1 MNFIKTFLAGLLAF
15 VVGSVLSFFL
25 WFIILIGIVTAL
37 GSGETVVVPSESILK
52 IDLAETLTDAPET
65 DPMAGFDFLSMTM
78 QRQLPLFKALQAID
92 AAASDDRIKGIYL
105 RMNGG
110 GGIESLAVLEELRD
124 ALAEFKESGK
134 FIVAYNEIYGQG
146 GYYLATVADK
156 IYLQPQGGMDW
167 AGLASNLMFYKGFL
181 DKLGVKAEVFRP
193 TVCKYKSAVEP
204 YILDKMSPANR
215 EQMQQ
220 LINSMWKTLS
230 GTVAEARGIDYAALQ
245 KITDNLEVI
254 LPEDAFEKKFVDGL
268 LYEDQMDDVFA
279 ELGVETDKDDEYS
292 FVTLSQYAS
301 QLSADLKNLSAPQVA
316 IVYADGEIVDGEGSG
331 DGIYGNSLARTLA
344 DVREDEEVAAVVLRV
359 NSPGGSALA
368 SDIIW
373 REMELLKAEKPVI
386 VSMGGYA
393 ASGGYYI
400 SCPADVIVAD
410 KMTLTG
416 SIGVFGLMFNAHD
429 ALVDKL
435 GITMDGV
442 KSNASASIT
451 MVTPLT
457 PVQRA
462 AMMRGVDK
470 VYETFTTNV
479 ANGRN
484 LTIDHVLD
492 IAGGRVWSGEDAKG
506 IGLIDAYG
514 GLKTA
519 IATAVDKA
527 ELGEEYRVTEVL
539 DEPDGWAAIFAS
551 LNAQVRSAVKR
562 TQLGVAASDYERIR
576 EALSQEGLRMYCPY
590 KLAPLRTGF

>member
-15 VVGSVLSFFL
+15 LVGSVLSFFL
-25 WFIILIGIVTAL
+25 WFIILIGIAAAMG
-37 GSGETVVVPSESILK
+37 GSEPVVVSSESILK
-52 IDLAETLTDAPET
+52 IDLAETLTDAPAT
-65 DPMAGFDFLSMTM
+65 DPMAGFDFLSMNV
-78 QRQLPLFKALQAID
+78 QKQLPLFKALRAID

-124 ALAEFKESGK
+124 ALSEFKESGK
-134 FIVAYNEIYGQG
+134 FIVAYNETYGQG

-167 AGLASNLMFYKGFL
+167 VGLASNLMFYKGFL

-245 KITDNLEVI
+245 KLTDNLEVV
-254 LPEDAFEKKFVDGL
+254 LPEDALAKKFVDGL

-279 ELGVETDKDDEYS
+279 ELGVETDKNDEYR

-301 QLSADLKNLSAPQVA
+301 QVPADLKKLSAPQVA

-331 DGIYGNSLARTLA
+331 DKIFGNSLARTLA
-344 DVREDEEVAAVVLRV
+344 DVREDEDVAAVVLRV

-368 SDIIW
+368 SDIVW

-442 KSNASASIT
+442 KSNASASMT

-457 PVQRA
+457 PIQRA

-484 LTIDHVLD
+484 LTIAHVLD

-506 IGLIDAYG
+506 IGLIDTYG

-519 IATAVDKA
+519 IAAAVDKA
-527 ELGEEYRVTEVL
+527 ELGDDYRVTEVL
-539 DEPDGWAAIFAS
+539 DEPEGWAAILAS

-562 TQLGVAASDYERIR
+562 TQLGIAASDYERIR
-576 EALSQEGLRMYCPY
+576 EALSQEGVRMYCPY
-590 KLAPLRTGF
+590 KLDILR

>member
-1 MNFIKTFLAGLLAF
+1 MNFLKTFLAGLLAF
-15 VVGSVLSFFL
+15 FVGSVLSFFF
-25 WFIILIGIVTAL
+25 WFILLIGIVAAMG
-37 GSGETVVVPSESILK
+37 GSEPVIVPSDSILK
-52 IDLAETLTDAPET
+52 IDLAETLTDAPAT
-65 DPMAGFDFLSMTM
+65 DPMAGFDFMSMNKTSQM
-78 QRQLPLFKALQAID
+78 PLYKALRAID

-105 RMNGG
+105 RMNGT
-110 GGIESLAVLEELRD
+110 GGIESLAVLEELRA
-124 ALAEFKESGK
+124 ALAEFKQSGK
-134 FIVAYNEIYGQG
+134 FIVSYNETYSQG
-146 GYYLATVADK
+146 AYYLASVADK
-156 IYLQPQGGMDW
+156 IYLQPQGAMDW
-167 AGLASNLMFYKGFL
+167 MGLSSELMFYKGLF

-230 GTVAEARGIDYAALQ
+230 ATVAEARGIDYAVLQ
-245 KITDNLEVI
+245 QITDGLQVV
-254 LPEDAFEKKFVDGL
+254 LPQEALDKGFVDGL
-268 LYEDQMDDVFA
+268 LYEDQMNDVFA
-279 ELGVETDKDDEYS
+279 ELDVEADEDDEYN
-292 FVTLSQYAS
+292 FVSLKQYAS
-301 QLSADLKNLSAPQVA
+301 QLSADLKHLSAPQVA
-316 IVYADGEIVDGEGSG
+316 IVYADGQIVDGEGSG
-331 DGIYGNSLARTLA
+331 KTIYGNTLARTLA
-344 DVREDEEVAAVVLRV
+344 DVRKDEDIAAVVLRV

-410 KMTLTG
+410 RMTLTG

-429 ALVDKL
+429 ALVNKL
-435 GITMDGV
+435 GVTIDGV
-442 KSNASASIT
+442 QSNASSNIS
-451 MVTPLT
+451 MFTPLNST
-457 PVQRA
+457 QRA
-462 AMMRGVDK
+462 AMMRGVDR

-484 LTIDHVLD
+484 LKIAHVLD

-506 IGLIDAYG
+506 IGLIDDYG

-519 IATAVDKA
+519 IALAVDKA
-527 ELGEEYRVTEVL
+527 ELGDDYRVTEIV
-539 DEPDGWAAIFAS
+539 DEPEGFAAILAS
-551 LNAQVRSAVKR
+551 LNAQVRSVVKSS
-562 TQLGVAASDYERIR
+562 QLGVMTEDYERIR

-590 KLAPLRTGF
+590 TVALQ

>member
-25 WFIILIGIVTAL
+25 WFIILIGIVAAL

-78 QRQLPLFKALQAID
+78 QKRLPLFKALQAID

-181 DKLGVKAEVFRP
+181 DKLGVKVEVFRP

-254 LPEDAFEKKFVDGL
+254 LPEDALEKKFVDGL

-429 ALVDKL
+429 VLVDKL

-457 PVQRA
+457 PIQRA

-527 ELGEEYRVTEVL
+527 ELGDEYWVTEVL

>member
-15 VVGSVLSFFL
+15 IVGSVLSFFL
-25 WFIILIGIVTAL
+25 WLIVLIGIAAAMG
-37 GSGETVVVPSESILK
+37 GSDPVIVSSESILK
-52 IDLAETLTDAPET
+52 IDLAETLTDAPVT
-65 DPMAGFDFLSMTM
+65 DPMAGFDFLSMNV
-78 QRQLPLFKALQAID
+78 QKQLPLFKALRAID

-134 FIVAYNEIYGQG
+134 FIVAYNETYGQG
-146 GYYLATVADK
+146 GYYLASVADK

-167 AGLASNLMFYKGFL
+167 TGLASNLLFYKGFM

-230 GTVAEARGIDYAALQ
+230 GAVAEARGIDYAALQ
-245 KITDNLEVI
+245 KITDNLEVV
-254 LPEDAFEKKFVDGL
+254 LPEDALEKKFVDGL

-279 ELGVETDKDDEYS
+279 ELGVESDKNDEYR

-301 QLSADLKNLSAPQVA
+301 QVPADLKKLSASQVA

-331 DGIYGNSLARTLA
+331 DKIFGNSLARTLA
-344 DVREDEEVAAVVLRV
+344 DVREDEDVAAVVLRV

-368 SDIIW
+368 SDVVW

-429 ALVDKL
+429 VMVDKL

-442 KSNASASIT
+442 KSNASASMT

-484 LTIDHVLD
+484 LTIEHVLD

-527 ELGEEYRVTEVL
+527 ELGDDYRVTEVL
-539 DEPDGWAAIFAS
+539 DEPEGWAAIFAS
-551 LNAQVRSAVKR
+551 LNAQVRSAIKR
-562 TQLGVAASDYERIR
+562 TQLGVAADDYERIR

-590 KLAPLRTGF
+590 TVDIRR